1 MSCLPSSDRR
11 ALLRAGLG
19 GGAAIALCR
28 VFAAGFELRVITSDT
43 SDATRQILDALQR
56 QLASL
61 QVGDV
66 RAFLQRRGPAVYL
79 ALGPAAL
86 QAALDADLGEPLL
99 SLFVSNDA
107 YTRVLAA
114 VAKRPRAPVSAIYAE
129 ASPHNQMALVRA
141 LYARRVGVGVLLTSN
156 TSRQEAALRR
166 AARSADLDL
175 DLQYVEP
182 GENIIRALARLRS
195 AGVLLAVPDRD
206 IYTADNLRNI
216 LESTYRRNQAM
227 IGFSASLVNAGT
239 LAAAY
244 PTIHDTIAQ
253 VGDVI
258 AVMAAGRIPEPQYPV
273 YWRVAI
279 NDSVARSLNIVVSDA
294 ARTLGNFPP

>member
-1 MSCLPSSDRR
+1 M
-11 ALLRAGLG
+11 
-19 GGAAIALCR
+19 AACR
-28 VFAAGFELRVITSDT
+28 VVAASFELRVITGDT

-56 QLASL
+56 QFASS

-86 QAALDADLGEPLL
+86 QAALDVDLSEPLL
-99 SLFVSNDA
+99 SLFVSNEA
-107 YTRVLAA
+107 YTRALAA
-114 VAKRPRAPVSAIYAE
+114 TKRPHASVSAIYAE
-129 ASPHNQMALVRA
+129 ASPHNQMTLVRA

-156 TSRQEAALRR
+156 TSSQEGALRR

-182 GENIIRALARLRS
+182 GENIIRAVGRLRS
-195 AGVLLAVPDRD
+195 AGVLLAVPDHD

-244 PTIHDTIAQ
+244 STLHDTIAQ
-253 VGDVI
+253 VGNVV
-258 AVMAAGRIPEPQYPV
+258 AAMAAGRIPEPQYPV
-273 YWRVAI
+273 FWRVAI
-279 NDSVARSLNIVVSDA
+279 NDNVAKSLNIVVSDA
-294 ARTLGNFPP
+294 ARALGNFPP